1 VAAEGSALIG
11 VDDLEPPEWAAA
23 DAQVAAAGVLR
34 TLGALPAVAV
44 VVGRLSWETSRRLT
58 LLSAVL
64 HLVSGCVTA
73 FGLYATAGVFT
84 SLLEAGPT
92 PQRLVASLP
101 SIALVV
107 GSFALRGLLD
117 AAVGAVQ
124 GALGPRV
131 RAHVQDRLNVEI
143 AQVELVAFEDPDFRE
158 LVRQGGR
165 HGVQSVEMSIRSVSD
180 LASSSVSVVAAV
192 VTAGLLD
199 PLLAPVLLLAAAAN
213 GWAAMRAAKM
223 RYESFLRMVTQNL
236 RLFVVENLLTA
247 RDVAV
252 ERQAL
257 TLQEVLIAEHRR
269 ISGVVT
275 AESVRLERRASAVRL
290 LGRTLA
296 GIGTGV
302 SYGVLGL
309 LLYLSIMPLALAG
322 AAVVAMRTA
331 STSLSS
337 VMHGVNSLY
346 EHSFYVA
353 FYERLLRE
361 ARARGRAPTGVSAPP
376 DPGLIELDDVSF
388 TYPDS
393 ERAALS
399 GVTLKIRRGEVVA
412 LVGQNGSGKTTLG
425 KLITGLYAPSAG
437 TVRWD
442 GVDLALADP
451 RTVHSRVSV
460 ISQEPARWPM
470 TAGHNVRIGRLEL
483 DDPDGTAW
491 ERAVVRSG
499 ADEVIATL
507 PRGEHS
513 VLSKQFRDGQEISGG
528 QWQRIGVAR
537 GIYRDAAVLVADEPT
552 AALDAKAEARVFAGL
567 QHASR
572 TGDDERR
579 TTVLVTH
586 RLANVRDADRIVVL
600 EEGRVAQHG
609 THDELM
615 AEGGPY
621 RELFDIQASA
631 YR

>member
-1 VAAEGSALIG
+1 MAESSALIG
-11 VDDLEPPEWAAA
+11 VDDLEPPKWAAV
-23 DAQVAAAGVLR
+23 DARVAGTGVLR
-34 TLGALPAVAV
+34 TLGALPAAAAV
-44 VVGRLSWETSRRLT
+44 VVRLSWETSRRLT

-84 SLLEAGPT
+84 SLLEQGPT

-143 AQVELVAFEDPDFRE
+143 ARVELVAFEDPDFRE

-180 LASSSVSVVAAV
+180 LASSSISVVAAV

-199 PLLAPVLLLAAAAN
+199 PLLAPVLLLAALAN

-257 TLQEVLIAEHRR
+257 TLQDVLIAEHRR

-275 AESVRLERRASAVRL
+275 AEAVRLERRSSAVRL

-302 SYGVLGL
+302 SYAVLGL
-309 LLYLSIMPLALAG
+309 LLYLSVMPLALAG

-331 STSLSS
+331 STSLST

-353 FYERLLRE
+353 FYEQLLHE
-361 ARARGRAPTGVSAPP
+361 ARARGRAPTGVSAPS
-376 DPGLIELDDVSF
+376 DPGVIELDDVSF

-399 GVTLKIRRGEVVA
+399 GITLKIRRGEVVA

-425 KLITGLYAPSAG
+425 KLITGLYAPSGG

-491 ERAVVRSG
+491 ERAVAHSG
-499 ADEVIATL
+499 ADEVIETL

-572 TGDDERR
+572 AGDDERR

-600 EEGRVAQHG
+600 EDGRVAQHG

-615 AEGGPY
+615 AGGGPY
-621 RELFDIQASA
+621 RELFDIQARA